1 LTPQLEHLPE
11 PPASPAIS
19 SMAYEDS
26 SSLVSKG
33 DTKTGKTPSANR
45 LSVSYAR
52 SNRRLV
58 INAEVVETLKLFRQ
72 EGRIEVVI
80 KVQKQEDGTLRGILV
95 GFICRYRCLFSS
107 LCRLKDFPKLPS
119 LTCLFL
125 LLLRNLLNMMR
136 LCLLFSKLLQQ
147 ISNFLYILILL
158 DLCQNP
164 SGPRQVISRIG
175 SRACLGECFGWL
187 AKQQTAGRRRYKWL
201 ILIQ

>member
-1 LTPQLEHLPE
+1 
-11 PPASPAIS
+11 
-19 SMAYEDS
+19 MAYEDS
-26 SSLVSKG
+26 SSLISKG
-33 DTKTGKTPSANR
+33 DAKTGKTPSANR

-58 INAEVVETLKLFRQ
+58 INAEVVETLKLFLQ

-80 KVQKQEDGTLRGILV
+80 KVQKQEDGSLRGILV
-95 GFICRYRCLFSS
+95 GLLFRYLCLFSS
-107 LCRLKDFPKLPS
+107 HCRLKDFPKLPS
-119 LTCLFL
+119 LTCLF

-187 AKQQTAGRRRYKWL
+187 AKQRTAGRRRYKWL

>member
-1 LTPQLEHLPE
+1 MDIETQDSSQAYDSALVSNGHQATQMFDSQLEHLPE

-33 DTKTGKTPSANR
+33 DTKAGKTPSANR

-72 EGRIEVVI
+72 EGRIEVII

-95 GFICRYRCLFSS
+95 GFSFAICVFSHPFV
-107 LCRLKDFPKLPS
+107 D
-119 LTCLFL
+119 
-125 LLLRNLLNMMR
+125 
-136 LCLLFSKLLQQ
+136 
-147 ISNFLYILILL
+147 
-158 DLCQNP
+158 
-164 SGPRQVISRIG
+164 
-175 SRACLGECFGWL
+175 
-187 AKQQTAGRRRYKWL
+187 
-201 ILIQ
+201 